1 MGKVL
6 ALDFGL
12 RRTGLAI
19 SDDEKMFA
27 FGLETVD
34 SSVLME
40 EIHKLNTKEQ
50 LDTIVL
56 GLPKRLNNKDA
67 HITQN
72 VLLLKEALKKEF
84 PLIVIELVDE
94 RFTSKMAS
102 QSMHISGAT
111 KKQKMN
117 KGLVDKVSATIIL
130 QSFLG

>member
-12 RRTGLAI
+12 KRTGLAI
-19 SDDEKMFA
+19 SDDAKMFA

-34 SSVLME
+34 SSKLME
-40 EIHKLNTKEQ
+40 EIRKLNQKEQ
-50 LDTIVL
+50 IDTIVL
-56 GLPKRLNNKDA
+56 GLPKRLNNEDA

-72 VLLLKEALKKEF
+72 VLLLKEALMKEF
-84 PLIVIELVDE
+84 PLIRVELVDE

-102 QSMHISGAT
+102 QSMHFSGAT